1 MSNFT
6 DLTKEEAKEIWGAR
20 CEHDGYCE
28 DSEEWCDA
36 LDLDPDKV
44 FTFHKW
50 VDRMIQDM

>member
-28 DSEEWCDA
+28 DSEEWCYA

-50 VDRMIQDM
+50 VDRMIEDM